1 MQSLKKIISLI
12 LFSAILISTGL
23 PAVAKDYSW
32 DDISTKTGV
41 YITSDGVS
49 MPWRPVNGYV
59 SEQNPPDF
67 TWPYVNKAT
76 SYDFR
81 ICTRPYPND
90 GKVYG
95 VDGLTVNYHNLN
107 QTLETGKVYYWF
119 VRYNKADGS
128 SDWSEPR
135 KFTIDPDAHIFTVE
149 SIDDIMKKVPSS
161 HPRIFT
167 THDNSNNDYIYN
179 LKDFR
184 ELKETT
190 KNGEAVATYTI
201 TKAKRYV
208 NNNAISDEP
217 VDIEQE
223 KADSVARGVVNQIVD
238 CGFAALVMEDDDP
251 EKQKVVDHCIRA
263 MMKISDWNVQGLTS
277 HKANDQVNREIMFRG
292 CMAYDW
298 VYDYMTDAE
307 RKKFT
312 DMIKV
317 RWDAMGDFA
326 DKITKNPMDSHGWT
340 ILGYQGIVSYALMND
355 VDWAEEKFREILPL
369 YTAVLPPWSTQDGGG
384 SQGTGYWKYGT
395 NSNKEFIDVIQLAGL
410 TKLYDKAWL
419 KNEPEW
425 ILYTNTKGSWG
436 SFGDDANTNLAE
448 SNSYIKQS
456 MARHM
461 FFNNSALA
469 ARICNDLGG
478 MDKSYRYN
486 YYTAPAENMEQD
498 NILAY
503 PRGHKMKDL
512 HWAIMSSDLGDP
524 DRVQFTFKS
533 SPYGSYNHSH
543 SDQNAF
549 VIQAYGEKLA
559 VRSGFYDHYGEDHHM
574 AVTNASHSHN
584 TITVDGGKGQA
595 KDSFSAKGYIDQFA
609 THLSFDSVTGRAGGA
624 YIGDSANSFGG
635 AFNGTL
641 DKFDR
646 SIIYVRPDVFVVVD
660 DLKATEGKTS
670 SFEWWLNSP
679 NTTIETND
687 SEKSAHIENGRAH
700 LMTRVLYPQNITLS
714 EIYGGYINP
723 ADGKEYIPLKP
734 HDEETRMSRMNFA
747 TDKVAST
754 LMVTTMSVYEDG
766 TEENKPTVYQNDEY
780 MKLTFK
786 DGTKVVI
793 NLGDENAFISVDGF
807 NFMGRAL
814 TYNKNSVMLTD
825 GYYLDEDYSILINA
839 MNPVT
844 VAMGLGEISIG
855 SGTATS
861 AEFMYPNK
869 YVDIENLASFKDYQG
884 RTVSKDIGLT
894 VTDMKQFDT
903 IQLDMEAGDY
913 ILLDDSYG
921 IFTPNQLFSKE
932 ITLQK
937 TSDGKAAVYW
947 DEISP
952 RKYDITIDG
961 VTKTDVTSPYVFDM
975 PQGKETVCITVREKV
990 SDIMGPVSP
999 YSYLSNY
1006 DDELRDTVQFSK
1018 SGTKVQALSR
1028 LVPDG
1033 NTNLFVASYENDGSL
1048 KEMVEANVVYGD
1060 YTSATV
1066 SLPLDGTVRAF
1077 LVADNL
1083 KPLTSDANYG
1093 SDSTDLAGIWID
1105 GEALSD
1111 FDSIKDSYAV
1121 EFTGGNTYFPYVSA
1135 KAEDSTAEVDVEYNF
1150 TDLSAKIIVTAPS
1163 GTQREVTIDFTH
1175 KMQNIH
1181 FVKGATEEANFR
1193 ADSDGGVKAN
1203 GEAPMRSRSTVGK
1216 LSYIISGK
1224 TTTTNSYVYTDM
1236 RGNAGEGTTGSKT
1249 LSDRTPNKNNH
1260 HELESCNKY
1269 LEGFDYFALPLAFY
1283 NKVADASDITFTF
1296 ELDSPAEVA
1305 IVTVDDMPSL
1315 TKSQGFTRSSAEGI
1329 KYRYMGFKAG
1339 PEDIYYNSL
1348 IGCPVTLT
1356 EGSYL
1361 DDYAYFDIVRN
1372 VLPLESYDNLAEYEA
1387 NAPGPEQF
1395 ETDDTIGY
1403 SSKSYSYMYTRDF
1416 DAGVVTIDFS
1426 DMSHSGDRAVIVVKP
1441 ITPKPFEYKL
1451 K

>member
-1 MQSLKKIISLI
+1 MKKLKKLTSLI
-12 LFSAILISTGL
+12 LSVSMILGACS
-23 PAVAKDYSW
+23 VVNAKDYSW
-32 DDISTKTGV
+32 EDISTKTGV

-49 MPWRPVNGYV
+49 MPWKPANGYL
-59 SEQNPPDF
+59 SRQNPPDF

-76 SYDFR
+76 SYDLR

-119 VRYNKADGS
+119 VRYHKADGS

-167 THDNSNNDYIYN
+167 TLDNSTNDYIYN
-179 LKDFR
+179 LKEFR

-190 KNGEAVATYTI
+190 EIGAEVAKYYI
-201 TKAKRYV
+201 NSAKKYA
-208 NNNAISDEP
+208 NNNAIDDEP
-217 VDIEQE
+217 VNIDQ
-223 KADSVARGVVNQIVD
+223 KLADNVARGVVTQIVN
-238 CGFAALVMEDDDP
+238 CSFAVLIMEDDDP
-251 EKQKVVDHCIRA
+251 DRKVVADHCIRA
-263 MMKISDWNVQGLTS
+263 MMKISEWDIHGLTS
-277 HKANDQVNREIMFRG
+277 HKNNDQVNREIMFRSAR
-292 CMAYDW
+292 AYDW
-298 VYDYMTDAE
+298 VYDYMTDAQ

-312 DMIKV
+312 DMIKA

-340 ILGYQGIVSYALMND
+340 IIGYQGIVSYALIGD

-369 YTAVLPPWSTQDGGG
+369 YTAVLPPWSTQDGGW
-384 SQGTGYWKYGT
+384 SQGTGYWKHGT
-395 NSNKEFIDVIQLAGL
+395 NSNKEFIDTIQLAGL

-425 ILYTNTKGSWG
+425 LLYTNAKGSWG
-436 SFGDDANTNLAE
+436 SFGDEGNTNLAE
-448 SNSYIKQS
+448 STKSPRQS

-461 FFNNSALA
+461 FFNNSSLA
-469 ARICNDLGG
+469 ARLCNDLGG
-478 MDKSYRYN
+478 MDKSYLYN

-498 NILAY
+498 DMMAY

-512 HWAIMSSDLGDP
+512 HWAIMSSDLTDP

-559 VRSGFYDHYGEDHHM
+559 VRSGFYDHYGEDHHT

-584 TITVDGGKGQA
+584 TITVDGAKGQG
-595 KDSFSAKGYIDQFA
+595 KDSLSAKGHIDQFVN
-609 THLSFDSVTGRAGGA
+609 HLSFDSVTGRAGDA

-646 SIIYVRPDVFVVVD
+646 SIIYIRPDVFIVVD

-679 NTTIETND
+679 NTTIQTND

-723 ADGKEYIPLKP
+723 ADGKEYIPLKE

-766 TEENKPTVYQNDEY
+766 GEETIPTVYQNDEY
-780 MKLTFK
+780 MKLSFS
-786 DGTKVVI
+786 DGTRVII

-807 NFMGRAL
+807 SFMGRAL

-825 GYYLDEDYSILINA
+825 GMYADKDGIILVSA
-839 MNPVT
+839 MTPVT
-844 VAMGLGEISIG
+844 MAMGLGEMSISCG
-855 SGTATS
+855 EATTV
-861 AEFMYPNK
+861 EFMYPND
-869 YVDIENLASFKDYQG
+869 YVDIENLASFRDYQG
-884 RTVSKDIGLT
+884 REVSPAIGLK
-894 VTDMKQFDT
+894 VTEMPAYKSV
-903 IQLDMEAGDY
+903 QLDMEAGDY

-921 IFTPNQLFSKE
+921 IFTPNQLSTKE

-937 TSDGKAAVYW
+937 TADGKAAVYW
-947 DEISP
+947 DELYP
-952 RKYDITIDG
+952 RKYDITIDD
-961 VTKTDVTSPYVFDM
+961 KLIANATSPYVFDM
-975 PQGKETVCITVREKV
+975 PKGKETVCITIREKV
-990 SDIMGPVSP
+990 ADIMGPVSP

-1006 DDELRDTVQFSK
+1006 EDERRDVIHFSQSLGK
-1018 SGTKVQALSR
+1018 IKADTRYFPGQ
-1028 LVPDG
+1028 DG
-1033 NTNLFVASYENDGSL
+1033 NLFVASYDSEGSM
-1048 KEMVEANVVYGD
+1048 KEMVP
-1060 YTSATV
+1060 ATV
-1066 SLPLDGTVRAF
+1066 TGNNYTASVALPKDGSVRAF
-1077 LVADNL
+1077 LVADNM
-1083 KPLTSDANYG
+1083 KPLNADATYTA
-1093 SDSTDLAGIWID
+1093 DSTDLSGIWID
-1105 GEALSD
+1105 GTPIKG
-1111 FDSIKDSYAV
+1111 FDNEKDSYEV
-1121 EFTGGNTYFPYVSA
+1121 EFTEGSTYFPYINA
-1135 KAEDSTAEVDVEYNF
+1135 KAADGTSKVDVEYDFNA
-1150 TDLSAKIIVTAPS
+1150 LSAKVIVTSAR
-1163 GTQREVTIDFTH
+1163 GTQRVVAIDFKH
-1175 KMQNIH
+1175 KMDNIH
-1181 FVKGATEEANFR
+1181 FVKGATQTSEFKEDAKGGIK
-1193 ADSDGGVKAN
+1193 ADG
-1203 GEAPMRSRSTVGK
+1203 SRPLISRKSVGT
-1216 LSYIISGK
+1216 LSYTISGK
-1224 TTTTNSYVYTDM
+1224 TTNEAANIYTDM

-1249 LSDRTPNKNNH
+1249 LGDRQPDSLNR
-1260 HELESCNKY
+1260 HELESCTKY
-1269 LEGFDYFALPLAFY
+1269 LEGFDYFAPDLSFY
-1283 NKVADASDITFTF
+1283 NKVANATDVKFSF
-1296 ELDSPAEVA
+1296 ELAYPAVVA
-1305 IVTVDDMPSL
+1305 IITVDNMPSL
-1315 TKSQGFTRSSAEGI
+1315 DNEQGFTRADVEGI
-1329 KYRYMGFKAG
+1329 SYRYMGFKIG
-1339 PEDIYYNSL
+1339 PEDVYYNKL
-1348 IGCPVTLT
+1348 MDCPVTLT
-1356 EGSYL
+1356 VGSYL
-1361 DDYAYFDIVRN
+1361 PDYAYVDLVKN
-1372 VLPLESYDNLAEYEA
+1372 VSPLGGYSTEADYEA
-1387 NAPGPEQF
+1387 GNPGPEQF
-1395 ETDDTIGY
+1395 EIDDSAKY
-1403 SSKSYSYMYTRDF
+1403 ASKSYAYMYTRDF
-1416 DAGVVTIDFS
+1416 EPGVVNIDFS
-1426 DMSHSGDRAVIVVKP
+1426 DMSHSGDRVVIVVKP